1 MTIEQQI
8 KAVKDALAEKNKAFA
23 ARMAEPI
30 EKGVTPDEEQETA
43 IQAIEAEIEVLEK
56 NLKRLEKLK
65 ESAEKAAQT
74 AVPAQGQTPEEGQKS
89 SAGIVKAKNL
99 PNLEKGI
106 GYAQFVRAKLL
117 SQLEA
122 KKGNF
127 ISPVQAAESLGFNDD
142 VVKFTESMTKAV
154 LGSTTDAGF
163 AKPLVEP
170 QTYTADFLEML
181 RNATVFNK
189 LNGYR
194 SVPFNVKINGQLTG
208 GTAQWVGEGK
218 AKPLTN
224 PTFGSVDIKEHKLAA
239 ITVYTQ
245 ELMRR
250 ADPAIDSLVRDDLV
264 AASAELIDKTFLD
277 AIAGDGNR
285 PAGVLN
291 GAGKV
296 VSTGTTAEKYQA
308 DFMSLIGKFVD
319 ANLSTD
325 NSYFLMSETLAMQLA
340 LLRDALG
347 NSYFH
352 GMNFAGS
359 RSLLGIP
366 VITSKS
372 IGNKVILVKMSE
384 ILVAQDGGVDVSYSD
399 QATLVDGAT
408 THNLW
413 QENKFAVRVEKFI
426 TWAKRRPIAAAYL
439 DYA

>member
-8 KAVKDALAEKNKAFA
+8 KAVKDALAEKNKALA
-23 ARMAEPI
+23 AKMAEPI
-30 EKGVTPDEEQETA
+30 EKGVTPNEEQETA

-142 VVKFTESMTKAV
+142 VVKFTESMTKAAV
-154 LGSTTDAGF
+154 LGSTTDNGF

-181 RNATVFNK
+181 RNATVFEK

-250 ADPAIDSLVRDDLV
+250 ADPAIDSLVRDDLI
-264 AASAELIDKTFLD
+264 AAAAELIDKTFLD
-277 AIAGDGNR
+277 AAASDDNR

-296 VSTGTTAEKYQA
+296 VSTGKTAEQYQA

-325 NSYFLMSETLAMQLA
+325 VSYFLMSETLAMQLA

-359 RSLLGIP
+359 RTLLGIP

-426 TWAKRRPIAAAYL
+426 TWAKRRPIAAAYIE
-439 DYA
+439 Y

>member
-1 MTIEQQI
+1 M
-8 KAVKDALAEKNKAFA
+8 
-23 ARMAEPI
+23 
-30 EKGVTPDEEQETA
+30 
-43 IQAIEAEIEVLEK
+43 
-56 NLKRLEKLK
+56 
-65 ESAEKAAQT
+65 
-74 AVPAQGQTPEEGQKS
+74 
-89 SAGIVKAKNL
+89 
-99 PNLEKGI
+99 
-106 GYAQFVRAKLL
+106 
-117 SQLEA
+117 
-122 KKGNF
+122 
-127 ISPVQAAESLGFNDD
+127 
-142 VVKFTESMTKAV
+142 
-154 LGSTTDAGF
+154 
-163 AKPLVEP
+163 
-170 QTYTADFLEML
+170 
-181 RNATVFNK
+181 
-189 LNGYR
+189 
-194 SVPFNVKINGQLTG
+194 
-208 GTAQWVGEGK
+208 
-218 AKPLTN
+218 TN

-250 ADPAIDSLVRDDLV
+250 ADPAIDALVRDDLI

-277 AIAGDGNR
+277 ATAGDDNR

-291 GAGKV
+291 GAAKV
-296 VSTGTTAEKYQA
+296 VSSGTTAEQYQA
-308 DFMSLIGKFVD
+308 DFLSLINKFVE

-325 NSYFLMSETLAMQLA
+325 GSYFLMSETLAMKLA

-399 QATLVDGAT
+399 QATLVDGVT

-426 TWAKRRPIAAAYL
+426 TWAKRRPIAAAYIE
-439 DYA
+439 Y

>member
-1 MTIEQQI
+1 MNIEQQI
-8 KAVKDALAEKNKAFA
+8 KAVKDALTEKNKALA
-23 ARMAEPI
+23 AQMAVPI

-74 AVPAQGQTPEEGQKS
+74 AVPAQGQTPEEGKKS
-89 SAGIVKAKNL
+89 SAGIVQAKNL

-142 VVKFTESMTKAV
+142 VVKFTESMTKAAV

-170 QTYTADFLEML
+170 QTYTADFLELL
-181 RNATVFNK
+181 RNATVFDK
-189 LNGYR
+189 LKGYR

-250 ADPAIDSLVRDDLV
+250 ADPAIDSLVRDDLI
-264 AASAELIDKTFLD
+264 AAAAELIDKTFLD
-277 AIAGDGNR
+277 ATAGDDNR

-291 GAGKV
+291 GAEKV
-296 VSTGTTAEKYQA
+296 VSTGKTAEQYEA

-325 NSYFLMSETLAMQLA
+325 GSYFLMSETLAMQLA

-426 TWAKRRPIAAAYL
+426 TWAKRRPIAAAYIE
-439 DYA
+439 Y

>member
-1 MTIEQQI
+1 MNIEQQI
-8 KAVKDALAEKNKAFA
+8 KAVKDALAEKNKALA
-23 ARMAEPI
+23 AQMAEPI

-56 NLKRLEKLK
+56 NLRRLEKLK

-89 SAGIVKAKNL
+89 SAGIVNAKNI

-142 VVKFTESMTKAV
+142 VVKFTESMTKAAV

-170 QTYTADFLEML
+170 QTYTADFLELL
-181 RNATVFNK
+181 RNATVFEK

-250 ADPAIDSLVRDDLV
+250 ADPAIDSLVRDDLI

-277 AIAGDGNR
+277 AAASDDNR

-291 GAGKV
+291 GAVKV
-296 VSTGTTAEKYQA
+296 VSTGKTAEQYQA
-308 DFMSLIGKFVD
+308 DFLSLINKFVE

-325 NSYFLMSETLAMQLA
+325 SSYFLMSETLAMQLA

-347 NSYFH
+347 NGYFH

-384 ILVAQDGGVDVSYSD
+384 LLVAQDGGVDVSYSD
-399 QATLVDGAT
+399 QATLVDGVT

-426 TWAKRRPIAAAYL
+426 TWAKRRPIAAAYIE
-439 DYA
+439 Y